1 MIGLDL
7 VVRELQVPVDGAC
20 ETKIPWLQLVSAFVF
35 KYPQVVKWAGDS
47 LVRVL
52 AGLMQSIRSMVLE
65 VCRGLLVTDGG

>member
-7 VVRELQVPVDGAC
+7 VVRELQVPVDGA
-20 ETKIPWLQLVSAFVF
+20 WLQLVSAFVF